1 MFFFQRCG
9 RVGVSSRVLSDAFDQ
24 ALGAAGGVEGLD
36 RRPAVAQA
44 GEEEEA
50 GQEDQGGRAQHRLPH
65 TGRGGRHQGGGG
77 GGGGVDQG
85 CDTSNDALN
94 GTQWKDITFP
104 VMMFSANRHHIMISM
119 AMSSSTREQRSQ
131 FLVSRK

>member
-1 MFFFQRCG
+1 M
-9 RVGVSSRVLSDAFDQ
+9 GVRSRVLSNAFDQ
-24 ALGAAGGVEGLD
+24 TLSAAGGVEGLD

-50 GQEDQGGRAQHRLPH
+50 EQEDQGGRAQHRLPH

-77 GGGGVDQG
+77 VDQG
-85 CDTSNDALN
+85 CDTSKDALN

-104 VMMFSANRHHIMISM
+104 VMMFPAKRHHIMISM
-119 AMSSSTREQRSQ
+119 ATSSSTREQRSQ

>member
-1 MFFFQRCG
+1 M
-9 RVGVSSRVLSDAFDQ
+9 GVSSRVFSDAFDQ
-24 ALGAAGGVEGLD
+24 ALSAAGDVEGLD

-50 GQEDQGGRAQHRLPH
+50 EQEDQGGRAQHRLPH

-77 GGGGVDQG
+77 GGGVDQG
-85 CDTSNDALN
+85 CDTSKDALN

-104 VMMFSANRHHIMISM
+104 VVMFSAKRHHIMISM
-119 AMSSSTREQRSQ
+119 ATSSSTREQRSQ